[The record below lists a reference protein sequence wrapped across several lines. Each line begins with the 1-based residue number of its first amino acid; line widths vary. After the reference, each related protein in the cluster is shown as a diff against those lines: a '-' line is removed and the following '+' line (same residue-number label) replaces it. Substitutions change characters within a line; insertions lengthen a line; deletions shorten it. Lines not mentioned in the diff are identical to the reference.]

1 MFEMI
6 QTTLHQN
13 SSSRKRKQTE
23 AAHSHPPPQPQTD
36 YDTDGGP
43 LTEDEMSVNVINRNK
58 QKLLSHVLNPR
69 LVKKEQKTYE
79 EQDEEE
85 EVRIQ

>member
-1 MFEMI
+1 MFEII
-6 QTTLHQN
+6 QDTLHQN
-13 SSSRKRKQTE
+13 SSSRKRKQSE
-23 AAHSHPPPQPQTD
+23 AHSHHPPQPQTD

-69 LVKKEQKTYE
+69 LIKKEQKTYE

-85 EVRIQ
+85 EDVRSQ

>member
-1 MFEMI
+1 M
-6 QTTLHQN
+6 QP
-13 SSSRKRKQTE
+13 
-23 AAHSHPPPQPQTD
+23 AAPAPQPQTD

-69 LVKKEQKTYE
+69 LVKKEQKSYE

-85 EVRIQ
+85 EVIQ

>member
-1 MFEMI
+1 MFEII
-6 QTTLHQN
+6 QDTLHQN
-13 SSSRKRKQTE
+13 SSRKRKQSE
-23 AAHSHPPPQPQTD
+23 AHSHHPPQPQTD

-69 LVKKEQKTYE
+69 LIKKEQKTYE

-85 EVRIQ
+85 EEVRSQ

>member
-1 MFEMI
+1 M
-6 QTTLHQN
+6 Q
-13 SSSRKRKQTE
+13 
-23 AAHSHPPPQPQTD
+23 PPAPAPQPQTD

-69 LVKKEQKTYE
+69 LVKKEQKSYE

-85 EVRIQ
+85 VSE

>member
-1 MFEMI
+1 M
-6 QTTLHQN
+6 T
-13 SSSRKRKQTE
+13 SR
-23 AAHSHPPPQPQTD
+23 PPPQPD

-69 LVKKEQKTYE
+69 LVKKEQKSFE
-79 EQDEEE
+79 EQDDEEEE
-85 EVRIQ
+85 EVRFDLIHQ